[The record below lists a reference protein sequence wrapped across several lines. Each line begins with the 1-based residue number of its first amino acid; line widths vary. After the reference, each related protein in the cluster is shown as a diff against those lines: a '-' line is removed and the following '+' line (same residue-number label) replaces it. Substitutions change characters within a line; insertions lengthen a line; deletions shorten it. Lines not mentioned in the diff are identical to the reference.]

1 MSLKKGF
8 SHPVLMEGYYT
19 MLKRTISLALLASA
33 MATSAFADAASAG
46 ASLPTLSING
56 NTIMNAYVAH
66 NSAGNNDTK
75 RDIHLANDVSDLY
88 FIIKGR
94 MSNGIEYGYKLGLQ
108 SFSGG
113 NPVFQQNYVEF
124 NGKFGTFQ
132 VGNVGAPSKTMI
144 EDGGSVIGG
153 MGAFDGGYHNIAL
166 IPAFVMRGNDS
177 VGDAGYATKIV
188 YYTPTFYNVRFGI
201 AFTPDT
207 SKAGDDGVDKSRNP
221 NPNAPGNRAF
231 LPNKKLYP
239 YDLNNFTFG
248 LSFKKEWGNW
258 GFNLNGAYITGDAY
272 YGAISDDEGQKPA
285 GRTKARRTNAYQL
298 GTVIGY
304 RRHNG
309 HLVQVGGG
317 YLNNGKSR
325 LETHAGSIVGN
336 NAELAQYVN
345 PGSNT
350 RSAIGFGNLYQGNS
364 GHAWN
369 AALGYVMG
377 IYKFAASY
385 QGTERKTDAT
395 NKARSSLYTLTAD
408 VVPVGGLKVFA
419 EANYYSARTNQ
430 AAADTAGQLAT
441 FKNDTPQRAYNNSQ
455 LISNHAV
462 VVAIGT
468 KVSF

>member
-1 MSLKKGF
+1 
-8 SHPVLMEGYYT
+8 
-19 MLKRTISLALLASA
+19 MLKRTISLALLAGATASSVLAESA
-33 MATSAFADAASAG
+33 SGG

-66 NSAGNNDTK
+66 NSAQNNDTK
-75 RDIHLANDVSDLY
+75 RSIHLANDVSDLY

-94 MSNGIEYGYKLGLQ
+94 MSNGVEYGYKLGIQ

-113 NPVFQQNYVEF
+113 NPVFQQNYIEF

-153 MGAFDGGYHNIAL
+153 MGAFDGGYHNVAL
-166 IPAFVMRGNDS
+166 LPAFVMRGNDN
-177 VGDAGYATKIV
+177 VGDTGYATKIV
-188 YYTPTFYNVRFGI
+188 YYTPTYYNVRFGI

-207 SKAGDDGVDKSRNP
+207 SKGGDDGADKARNP

-239 YDLNNFTFG
+239 YDLNSFTFG

-258 GFNLNGAYITGDAY
+258 GINLNGAYITADSY
-272 YGAISDDEGQKPA
+272 YGALSDDEGGAPA
-285 GRTKARRTNAYQL
+285 KRTKARRTNAYQL

-304 RRHNG
+304 RRANG
-309 HLVQVGGG
+309 HLIQVGGG

-325 LETHAGSIVGN
+325 LETAFGSIVAN
-336 NAELAQYVN
+336 NTELARYVN
-345 PGSNT
+345 PGTNT
-350 RSAIGFGNLYQGNS
+350 PSAIGFGKLYQGNS
-364 GHAWN
+364 GQAWN
-369 AALGYVMG
+369 AAFGYVMG

-395 NKARSSLYTLTAD
+395 NKTRSSLYTLTAD
-408 VVPVGGLKVFA
+408 VVPVGGLKFFV
-419 EANYYSARTNQ
+419 EADYLRARTNE
-430 AAADTAGQLAT
+430 AAMNTAGQLAT
-441 FKNDTPQRAYNNSQ
+441 FKSDTPQRSFNNTQ
-455 LISNHAV
+455 FKSNDAI
-462 VVAIGT
+462 VVAVGT

>member
-1 MSLKKGF
+1 
-8 SHPVLMEGYYT
+8 

-33 MATSAFADAASAG
+33 MASSASAEAAKTS

-56 NTIMNAYVAH
+56 NTIMNAYIAH
-66 NSAGNNDTK
+66 NSAQNNDTK
-75 RDIHLANDVSDLY
+75 RSIHLANDVSDLY

-113 NPVFQQNYVEF
+113 SPVFQQNYVEF
-124 NGKFGTFQ
+124 SGKFGIFQ

-153 MGAFDGGYHNIAL
+153 MGAFDGGYHNVAL
-166 IPAFVMRGNDS
+166 LPAFVMRGNDN

-188 YYTPTFYNVRFGI
+188 YYTPTYYNVSFGI

-207 SKAGDDGVDKSRNP
+207 SKAGDDGADKARNT
-221 NPNAPGNRAF
+221 NANAPGNRAF
-231 LPNKKLYP
+231 LPSKRLYP
-239 YDLNNFTFG
+239 YDLNSFTFG

-258 GFNLNGAYITGDAY
+258 GINLNGAYITADSY
-272 YGAISDDEGQKPA
+272 YGAITDGGNANPA
-285 GRTKARRTNAYQL
+285 KRTKARRTNAYQL

-304 RRHNG
+304 RRANG

-325 LETHAGSIVGN
+325 LETARNSILSN
-336 NAELAQYVN
+336 NPNLNNYEN
-345 PGSNT
+345 PGAVIG
-350 RSAIGFGNLYQGNS
+350 SAVTFGDLYLGNS
-364 GHAWN
+364 GQAWN
-369 AALGYVMG
+369 AAFGYVMG

-408 VVPVGGLKVFA
+408 VVPVGGLKFFV
-419 EANYYSARTNQ
+419 EADYLTAKTNE
-430 AAADTAGQLAT
+430 AAITTAGSLAAFNRPDAT
-441 FKNDTPQRAYNNSQ
+441 RVANNGNFKSNDA
-455 LISNHAV
+455 I

>member
-1 MSLKKGF
+1 
-8 SHPVLMEGYYT
+8 

-33 MATSAFADAASAG
+33 MATSAFANAASAG

-66 NSAGNNDTK
+66 NSTKDNDTK
-75 RDIHLANDVSDLY
+75 RNIHLANDVSDLY

-94 MSNGIEYGYKLGLQ
+94 MSNGIEYGYKLGIQ

-113 NPVFQQNYVEF
+113 APVFQQNYIEF

-132 VGNVGAPSKTMI
+132 VGNVGGPSKTMI
-144 EDGGSVIGG
+144 EDGGSVVGG

-166 IPAFVMRGNDS
+166 LPAFVMRGNDN
-177 VGDAGYATKIV
+177 VGDPGYATKIV
-188 YYTPTFYNVRFGI
+188 YYTPSFYNVRFGI
-201 AFTPDT
+201 SFTPDT
-207 SKAGDDGVDKSRNP
+207 SKAGDDGVDKARNP

-239 YDLNNFTFG
+239 YDLNNLTFG

-272 YGAISDDEGQKPA
+272 YGAISDDEGAAPA
-285 GRTKARRTNAYQL
+285 KRTRARRTNAYQL

-317 YLNNGKSR
+317 YLNNGRSR
-325 LETHAGSIVGN
+325 LETAFGSIVAN
-336 NAELAQYVN
+336 NTELAQYVN

-350 RSAIGFGNLYQGNS
+350 AAPIGFGNLYQGNS
-364 GHAWN
+364 GQAWN
-369 AALGYVMG
+369 AALGYTMG

-385 QGTERKTDAT
+385 QGTQRKTDAT
-395 NKARSSLYTLTAD
+395 NKARSSVYSLTAD
-408 VVPVGGLKVFA
+408 VVPVGGLKFFV
-419 EANYYSARTNQ
+419 EADYLTARTNE
-430 AAADTAGQLAT
+430 AAANVAGQLAT
-441 FKNDTPQRAYNNSQ
+441 FKSDTPQRSYNNSQ
-455 LISNHAV
+455 FKSNNALVLAV
-462 VVAIGT
+462 GT